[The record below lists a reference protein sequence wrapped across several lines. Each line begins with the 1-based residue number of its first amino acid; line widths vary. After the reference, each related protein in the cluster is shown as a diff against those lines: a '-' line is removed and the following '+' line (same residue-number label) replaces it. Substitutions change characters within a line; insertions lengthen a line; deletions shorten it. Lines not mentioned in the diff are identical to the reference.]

1 MKTSCDL
8 ICCLVAASVV
18 LAGCA
23 SSTSSGAPASGGAR
37 APVEEFSANF
47 TNISNVGATGA
58 TPITIRIT
66 RWTSDDEHVRL
77 MRILSKDGNETFTRE
92 LQGVKDTGSIGVPQE
107 LAYPLLY
114 ARQMRTQDGGR
125 KIMLITDRP
134 MTFQERVG
142 SSISRDYPLTW
153 IEMTLDKEDR
163 GEGYVVLAA
172 RLRLLGEILGVE
184 DLGNQ
189 PARLRSIRRVSRV
202 P

>member
-1 MKTSCDL
+1 MKMSYGR
-8 ICCLVAASVV
+8 ICGVIIACLVVG
-18 LAGCA
+18 GCA
-23 SSTSSGAPASGGAR
+23 STTSTSSTGSRPST
-37 APVEEFSANF
+37 PVEEFSANF

-58 TPITIRIT
+58 TPVTIRIT
-66 RWTSDDEHVRL
+66 RWTPDDEHVTL
-77 MRILSKDGNETFTRE
+77 MRILSKDGNDSFTRE
-92 LQGVKDTGSIGVPQE
+92 LQRMKETGSIGVPQQ

-114 ARQMRTQDGGR
+114 ARQVPGPNGGR

-142 SSISRDYPLTW
+142 SSVSRDYPLTW

-184 DLGNQ
+184 DLSNQ
-189 PARLRSIRRVSRV
+189 PARLTAIRRSR
-202 P
+202 

>member
-1 MKTSCDL
+1 MRYGRIGSL
-8 ICCLVAASVV
+8 IAACAV

-23 SSTSSGAPASGGAR
+23 SSTGSGSTTSRPG

-47 TNISNVGATGA
+47 TNISNVGTTGA
-58 TPITIRIT
+58 TPVTIRIT
-66 RWTSDDEHVRL
+66 RWTPDDEHVRL
-77 MRILSKDGNETFTRE
+77 MAILAKDGNDTFTRE
-92 LQGVKDTGSIGVPQE
+92 LQGVKETGSIGVPQE

-114 ARQMRTQDGGR
+114 ARQVPTQNGGR
-125 KIMLITDRP
+125 KLMLITDRP

-142 SSISRDYPLTW
+142 SSISREYPLTW

-163 GEGYVVLAA
+163 GQGYVVLAA

-184 DLGNQ
+184 DLSNQ
-189 PARLRSIRRVSRV
+189 PARLTAIRRITRN

>member
-1 MKTSCDL
+1 MKNRRACYL
-8 ICCLVAASVV
+8 VVGCLLLAS
-18 LAGCA
+18 CA
-23 SSTSSGAPASGGAR
+23 SSTGSTSTSSSPDGA
-37 APVEEFSANF
+37 VEEFSANF

-58 TPITIRIT
+58 TPVTIRIT
-66 RWTSDDEHVRL
+66 RWTSDDEQARL
-77 MRILSKDGNETFTRE
+77 MGILSKEGNDTFTRE
-92 LQGVKDTGSIGVPQE
+92 LQRVKDTGSIGVPQE

-114 ARQMRTQDGGR
+114 ARQMPAPNGGR

-153 IEMTLDKEDR
+153 IEMTLDKENR

-172 RLRLLGEILGVE
+172 RLQLLGEILGVE

-189 PARLRSIRRVSRV
+189 PARLTAIRRARL